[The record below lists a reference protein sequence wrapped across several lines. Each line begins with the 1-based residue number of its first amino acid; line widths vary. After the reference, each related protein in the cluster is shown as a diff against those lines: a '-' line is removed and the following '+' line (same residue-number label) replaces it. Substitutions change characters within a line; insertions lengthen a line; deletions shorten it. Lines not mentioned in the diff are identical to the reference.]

1 MLYKRLKIIIAVALI
16 GATLFTWLT
25 FLKKPQI
32 NTTEVKTKELTIDYS
47 ESIIEKLESINKLEI
62 MQAYLKQDITIKGKY
77 DNFLFRNNKTITVKS
92 NGIYK
97 LNLDE
102 MNLIIGTNEVTVI
115 ANLEDDVI
123 IHDFSY
129 SSEKGLFVF
138 ADLQFTPEEYEIL
151 LNDVK
156 EQMRNK
162 MYSDDY
168 ISEVKKKAESV
179 IADKVR
185 EVTNIYKVRVMW
197 ID

>member
-16 GATLFTWLT
+16 GATLFTGLT